1 MLRALLLCCGLAAP
15 VGAETRALME
25 ESFVVAQ
32 QGMASAAGAALRQI
46 GQRAALGDDALA
58 VVVRERQ
65 ALAGRLQGI
74 EAALAAEG
82 ADRTELGGQVDQ
94 IAQELRVLD
103 ARIVKEFPRYGEL
116 TRPQPLSL
124 PDVARLLHKDE
135 ALILFFVGGDTTW
148 VWAVSPKQQGWHSLQ
163 AGKKTMA
170 DAVTSLRASI
180 GPVAA
185 ARSAVPLD
193 GETAPQAGFDRALS
207 AGLYRAMLAPLEPV
221 FGQAKHIYIVPDGPL
236 TSLPLSVLI
245 TDRPVGGKTKNA
257 ADLRGTEWLIKR
269 HAITTLPSVEA
280 LGVVRRM
287 QPPEGDLLAF
297 AGFGDPVLGGTMQ
310 LASLARGPGLM
321 RNGVADVD
329 QLSALAP
336 LPQTRGE
343 LLGIA
348 QSLGAGPETVR
359 LGAMATETAVKAAD
373 LSKTRVLAFATHGLL
388 SGDLKGL
395 EEPALVL
402 TPPLMPDRM
411 DDGLLTASEI
421 TDLSLNADW
430 VVLSACNT
438 AGGEIPGAEGLSGL
452 ARAFLFAG
460 ARSILVTHWPV
471 RDDAAARIT
480 TDVFARLKDGRAL
493 GKSEALRQAMLEL
506 MADASDP
513 SLAEPAAWAPF
524 ALVGEGE

>member
-1 MLRALLLCCGLAAP
+1 MLRICLLICALISPA
-15 VGAETRALME
+15 GAETRALME
-25 ESFVVAQ
+25 ESFTVAQ
-32 QGMASAAGAALRQI
+32 EGQASAAGAALRQI

-58 VVVRERQ
+58 VVLRERQ
-65 ALAGRLQGI
+65 ALAGRKQEV
-74 EAALAAEG
+74 EAALAEEG

-94 IAQELRVLD
+94 MALELRVMD
-103 ARIVKEFPRYGEL
+103 ARIAKDFPRYGEL
-116 TRPQPLSL
+116 TQPQPLAL
-124 PDVARLLHKDE
+124 PEVARLLKGDE
-135 ALILFFVGGDTTW
+135 ALLLFFVGNDATY
-148 VWAVSPKQQGWHSLQ
+148 VWAVSPTQQGWHSIN
-163 AGKKTMA
+163 AGKVAMA
-170 DAVTSLRASI
+170 EIVTNLRNSI
-180 GPVAA
+180 GSVAA
-185 ARSAVPLD
+185 SRSAVPLD
-193 GETAPQAGFDRALS
+193 GEAAPQAGFDRTLS
-207 AGLYRAMLAPLEPV
+207 AGLYRALLAPLEPV
-221 FGQAKHIYIVPDGPL
+221 FGQAKHLYIVPDGPL
-236 TSLPLSVLI
+236 TSLPFSVLI
-245 TDRPVGGKTKNA
+245 ADPTMKGQTRNA
-257 ADLRGTEWLIKR
+257 AELRATDWLIKR

-287 QPPEGDLLAF
+287 TPPEGDLLAF

-310 LASLARGPGLM
+310 LASLSRGPGLM

-336 LPQTRGE
+336 LPQTRAE

-348 QSLGAGPETVR
+348 RSLGAGPETVR
-359 LGAMATETAVKAAD
+359 LGSKATEGAVKSAD

-395 EEPALVL
+395 DEPALVL
-402 TPPLMPDRM
+402 TPPLMPDKQ

-421 TDLSLNADW
+421 TDLTLNADW

-438 AGGEIPGAEGLSGL
+438 AGGGTPGGEGVSGL
-452 ARAFLFAG
+452 GRGVLFAG

-480 TDVFARLKDGRAL
+480 TDVFARLKDGRAA
-493 GKSEALRQAMLEL
+493 GKSEALRQAMLAL